1 MHRRTAAALITALIL
16 VLLPLAAL
24 AGEGGVNARD
34 LGAYAN
40 FASADSVDPAC
51 TVNYA
56 GVTAVE
62 SRVHSR
68 PGQPNFDVWV
78 DVYLSRYSHC
88 NGYQQIVDATG
99 RVDAGKAALQVNGS
113 LDGARLRATVPVYDT
128 VSGTTFPVAIDIS
141 FTPAGDLVVTADGK
155 YRDAA
160 ATGHVVAQ
168 GIDYATDPTI
178 GGSLWLTQSQ

>member
-1 MHRRTAAALITALIL
+1 MHRRTVVAFITALVL
-16 VLLPLAAL
+16 VLLPLVAF

-40 FASADSVDPAC
+40 FASADPADPAC

-56 GVTAVE
+56 GITAVE
-62 SRVHSR
+62 SRLH
-68 PGQPNFDVWV
+68 PGAGQPDFTVWV

-88 NGYQQIVDATG
+88 NGYQQLVDATG
-99 RVDAGKAALQVNGS
+99 RVDVGKAALQVNGS

-141 FTPAGDLVVTADGK
+141 FTSDGDLVVSADGK

-168 GIDYATDPTI
+168 GIDYATDQTI
-178 GGSLWLTQSQ
+178 GGSLWLTQPH

>member
-1 MHRRTAAALITALIL
+1 MHRRTATALITALIL

-24 AGEGGVNARD
+24 AGEGGENARD

-40 FASADSVDPAC
+40 FASADPADPAC

-56 GVTAVE
+56 GITAVE
-62 SRVHSR
+62 SRSHPGPGR
-68 PGQPNFDVWV
+68 PDSNVWV
-78 DVYLSRYSHC
+78 DVYLSRYSYC
-88 NGYQQIVDATG
+88 NGYQQLVDATG
-99 RVDAGKAALQVNGS
+99 RADVGKAALQVNGS
-113 LDGARLRATVPVYDT
+113 LDQARLRATVPVYDT

-141 FTPAGDLVVTADGK
+141 FTPAGELVVTAAGK

-178 GGSLWLTQSQ
+178 GGSLWLSQSR

>member
-1 MHRRTAAALITALIL
+1 MHRRTVVALITALIL
-16 VLLPLAAL
+16 VLLPLTAL

-40 FASADSVDPAC
+40 FASADPADPAC

-56 GVTAVE
+56 GITAVE
-62 SRVHSR
+62 SRIHPG
-68 PGQPNFDVWV
+68 PGQPESSVWV
-78 DVYLSRYSHC
+78 DVFLSRYSFC
-88 NGYQQIVDATG
+88 NGYLQIVDATG
-99 RVDAGKAALQVNGS
+99 RADVGKAALKVNGR
-113 LDGARLRATVPVYDT
+113 LDQARLRATVPVYAT
-128 VSGTTFPVAIDIS
+128 VSGTTFEVAIDIS
-141 FTPAGDLVVTADGK
+141 FTPAGDLVVTTDGK

-178 GGSLWLTQSQ
+178 GGSLWLTQSK